1 MGHGVR
7 FRGRRQW
14 ELTRNLGTPT
24 VITTRKYFGGTRT
37 EAHNMNCTEKD
48 YSTINKDTVDSG
60 STEDSDL
67 CCYINQV
74 DLIISDVTQ
83 TSSNKMIE
91 NLERIL
97 ENVHLTDDFSTSNN
111 NLVINIK
118 QMKKPDDYHL
128 YANLHNTSDSEGSV
142 MNHVVEVHLPKAL
155 MQSNRKNFV
164 FCMYK
169 NKKPFNNDTVM
180 NEFVVGVSLGN
191 SFSTLEVFF
200 NISFVHQTQNNMKMK
215 HTCMFWSTSDNKW
228 NSSGCNTILET
239 NKTTCQCNHMTYFAV
254 LLNPYTETSNLISL
268 TYITQVGSTI
278 SIVCLVL
285 TLIMYVIYRKSFVEH
300 STQIH
305 INLAIALLLLN
316 INFLLNVILASL
328 NSVILCVFAAS
339 ALHYF
344 LLCTFTWM
352 AIEALHLYRLLC
364 KVYNTYMKRYIQWLC
379 LLGWGFPG
387 LVVISILFAS
397 INQNIYGQ
405 SDIPSKDTNYV
416 NYSMCYITEKY
427 KTVHYVT
434 NLGYFALTFT
444 FTSIMLGI
452 TVYKIYSLNANQRH
466 QESRKVW
473 KDMCTVLGL
482 TSLLGTTWGIIF
494 FTFSQPIALPALY
507 LFCILNS
514 MHGLFIFL
522 WFYCSKKTA
531 SKGSSGTNTQD
542 SSRL

>member
-1 MGHGVR
+1 MQNTLIFLLIVAEGLGMVSSNCDNMT
-7 FRGRRQW
+7 
-14 ELTRNLGTPT
+14 EENKSACEDNDNNDINNSNLNYENIEY
-24 VITTRKYFGGTRT
+24 IT
-37 EAHNMNCTEKD
+37 
-48 YSTINKDTVDSG
+48 
-60 STEDSDL
+60 L
-67 CCYINQV
+67 CCYIKQV
-74 DLIISDVTQ
+74 DLYISDVNQ
-83 TSSNKMIE
+83 NCSNKMIE
-91 NLERIL
+91 NFERIL
-97 ENVHLTDDFSTSNN
+97 ENAHLTDDLSTSNN
-111 NLVINIK
+111 NLVINVK
-118 QMKKPDDYHL
+118 RMKELEDYHL
-128 YANLHNTSDSEGSV
+128 YANLHNTYDSEGSA

-155 MQSNRKNFV
+155 MQSNRTRKNIV

-169 NKKPFNNDTVM
+169 NKKPFNNDSVM
-180 NEFVVGVSLGN
+180 NEIVVGVSLGSE
-191 SFSTLEVFF
+191 SFSTLEEF
-200 NISFVHQTQNNMKMK
+200 NISFVHQTQNNIKMT
-215 HTCMFWSTSDNKW
+215 HTCVFWSTSDNKW
-228 NSSGCNTILET
+228 NSSGCNTILEM

-254 LLNPYTETSNLISL
+254 LLNPYTETRNLISL

-278 SIVCLVL
+278 SIVCLIL
-285 TLIMYVIYRKSFVEH
+285 TLIMYVIYRKSSVEH

-305 INLAIALLLLN
+305 RNLAIALLLLN
-316 INFLLNVILASL
+316 INFLLNAILASL

-364 KVYNTYMKRYIQWLC
+364 RVYNTYMRHYIQWLC

-405 SDIPSKDTNYV
+405 RDIPSKDTNYV

-434 NLGYFALTFT
+434 NLGYFAVTFI

-466 QESRKVW
+466 QDSRKVW

-482 TSLLGTTWGIIF
+482 ASLLGTTWGIIF